1 MRPGFST
8 NSIGDVPPADAVAIL
23 ADLGYR
29 SLALTPD
36 HGLFSGVAT
45 GSLAG
50 LSAEIDHWHSL
61 LARTGMACVIE
72 SGARHLLDPLR
83 KHEPTLVSPDPSARK
98 RRVDFLLA
106 AVDLAAEL
114 NATSSAK
121 SDAPCLSLWSGVGR
135 DAADEATILDRLCA
149 GLNSVIER
157 ATQRGVQLG
166 FEPEPG
172 MVIDTVA
179 RWAMLRDRLGNP
191 ECFGLTVD
199 LGHLECLGEWPLAA
213 RLEPFAANIV
223 NVHVDD
229 MLACRHDHLPLGA
242 GDVDFAALLP
252 LLASAGYDGGL
263 HVELPRQ
270 SHRWLDTARESFSFL
285 ARHLPPAP
293 VHSPRSY
300 R

>member
-8 NSIGDVPPADAVAIL
+8 NSIGDVPPADAVTIL

-29 SLALTPD
+29 SLAITPD
-36 HGLFSGVAT
+36 HGLFGEIAT

-50 LSAEIDHWHSL
+50 LSAEIDRWRSL
-61 LARTGMACVIE
+61 LAAKEMACVVE

-114 NATSSAK
+114 NANSGTESG
-121 SDAPCLSLWSGVGR
+121 APCLSLWSGVGR
-135 DAADEATILDRLCA
+135 DAADEATILDRLCG
-149 GLNSVIER
+149 GLRSVIER
-157 ATQRGVQLG
+157 ATKRGVRLG

-172 MVIDTVA
+172 MVIDTIP
-179 RWAMLRDRLGNP
+179 RWAMLRDRLGSP
-191 ECFGLTVD
+191 PCLGLSLD
-199 LGHLECLGEWPLAA
+199 LGHLECMGEWPLAA
-213 RLEPFAANIV
+213 TLAPLIPDVV

-252 LLASAGYDGGL
+252 LLAAGGYDGGL

-285 ARHLPPAP
+285 ARHLSPAT
-293 VHSPRSY
+293 VHSPRSH

>member
-8 NSIGDVPPADAVAIL
+8 NSIGDVPTADAVAIL
-23 ADLGYR
+23 ADLGYG
-29 SLALTPD
+29 SLAITPD
-36 HGLFSGVAT
+36 HGLFAETAT

-50 LSAEIDHWHSL
+50 LSPEIDRWRSL
-61 LARTGMACVIE
+61 LASTGMACVIE
-72 SGARHLLDPLR
+72 SGARHLLDPIR
-83 KHEPTLVSPDPSARK
+83 KHEPTLVSPDPAARR

-114 NATSSAK
+114 
-121 SDAPCLSLWSGVGR
+121 APGAGGGCLSLWSGVGR
-135 DAADEATILDRLCA
+135 DAADEATLLERLCT
-149 GLNSVIER
+149 GLDPVIER
-157 ATQRGVQLG
+157 ATKRGVRLG

-172 MVIDTVA
+172 MVIDTLA
-179 RWAMLRDRLGNP
+179 RYAMLRDRLGAP
-191 ECFGLTVD
+191 ECLGLTVD
-199 LGHLECLGEWPLAA
+199 LGHLECMGEWPLAA
-213 RLEPFAANIV
+213 ALAPLVHHVV

-242 GDVDFAALLP
+242 GDVDFPSLLP
-252 LLASAGYDGGL
+252 LLASGGYDGGL

-285 ARHLPPAP
+285 ARNLPPATP
-293 VHSPRSY
+293 DTSRSH